1 MDTVVAH
8 FGGALSCFGGAPSIR
23 FIISLFHTTFGSLS
37 PQKENVLNMKLPLAL
52 VVLLFTSY
60 LLVSCHANEELYQ
73 RKLDEPA
80 EPWSIDEFE
89 IDEIPTDRMLA
100 KSKKYGKYVDDC
112 YEGGKGGKGKGGKS
126 KGGKS
131 KGGMGGM
138 MGGRNLVYDTG
149 GGKTKGGKTKGGKS
163 KGGKYK
169 HDTSCA
175 PTSSP
180 APTGVCD
187 EYEEWVCHEVCE

>member
-1 MDTVVAH
+1 MDTVVAN

-23 FIISLFHTTFGSLS
+23 FIISLFNDSLH
-37 PQKENVLNMKLPLAL
+37 VLNMKLPLAL

-60 LLVSCHANEELYQ
+60 LVSCHANEELYQ
-73 RKLDEPA
+73 RKLDEP

-112 YEGGKGGKGKGGKS
+112 YDGGKGGKGKGGKS

-131 KGGMGGM
+131 TGGM
-138 MGGRNLVYDTG
+138 MGGRNLVYSTAG
-149 GGKTKGGKTKGGKS
+149 TVGKSKGGKT

-180 APTGVCD
+180 APTGACD
-187 EYEEWVCHEVCE
+187 DNEEWVCHEVCY